1 MTSQTELAHLS
12 RVLTMG
18 ELTASIAH
26 EVNQPIAAVV
36 NYGHACLEW
45 LSAEPP
51 DIEEARQAAE
61 NIIRD
66 GTRAGSV
73 IGQIRA
79 LFKKEL
85 PAKGWFDINDAI
97 QELAVFVRGEILSHR
112 VSIRTELAAGLPKVK
127 ADRVQLQQ
135 VVLNL
140 VVNGMDAMRNT
151 DVRSRE
157 LLIRSQMDGSSQ
169 ILIQVEDS
177 GEGLPADF
185 ETKIFNP
192 FFTTKTQGIGMGLS
206 ISRSIIESH
215 GGRLSAKPRPTGG
228 AIFQFTF
235 QSGHRMSM
243 TDSNSI
249 IYVVDDD
256 PSIRDSV
263 RSLLKSVGLHAVTF
277 ESPDEFM
284 SAVRPE
290 IPSCLLLDV
299 ALPAA
304 NGLEFQAELAKIG
317 IHIPIVFITAHG
329 DIPMTSRAIK
339 AGAVEFLTKPF
350 QKNDLLTAIHQA
362 LDRDRSQRKEQSDSA
377 SLRERHQTLTSR
389 EREVMA
395 LVVTGLMNKEVAAKL
410 GLSEVTIKIHRGHV
424 MQKMKAKSLAEFVR
438 MADRLKPRSAR

>member
-1 MTSQTELAHLS
+1 
-12 RVLTMG
+12 
-18 ELTASIAH
+18 
-26 EVNQPIAAVV
+26 
-36 NYGHACLEW
+36 
-45 LSAEPP
+45 
-51 DIEEARQAAE
+51 
-61 NIIRD
+61 
-66 GTRAGSV
+66 
-73 IGQIRA
+73 
-79 LFKKEL
+79 
-85 PAKGWFDINDAI
+85 
-97 QELAVFVRGEILSHR
+97 
-112 VSIRTELAAGLPKVK
+112 
-127 ADRVQLQQ
+127 
-135 VVLNL
+135 
-140 VVNGMDAMRNT
+140 
-151 DVRSRE
+151 
-157 LLIRSQMDGSSQ
+157 
-169 ILIQVEDS
+169 
-177 GEGLPADF
+177 
-185 ETKIFNP
+185 
-192 FFTTKTQGIGMGLS
+192 
-206 ISRSIIESH
+206 
-215 GGRLSAKPRPTGG
+215 
-228 AIFQFTF
+228 
-235 QSGHRMSM
+235 M

-263 RSLLKSVGLHAVTF
+263 RSLLKSVGLYSVTF
-277 ESPDEFM
+277 ESPDEFLA
-284 SAVRPE
+284 AVRPE

-362 LDRDRSQRKEQSDSA
+362 LDRDRTQRKEQSDSA

-424 MQKMKAKSLAEFVR
+424 MQKMKAKSLAELVR

>member
-1 MTSQTELAHLS
+1 M
-12 RVLTMG
+12 
-18 ELTASIAH
+18 
-26 EVNQPIAAVV
+26 
-36 NYGHACLEW
+36 
-45 LSAEPP
+45 
-51 DIEEARQAAE
+51 
-61 NIIRD
+61 
-66 GTRAGSV
+66 
-73 IGQIRA
+73 
-79 LFKKEL
+79 
-85 PAKGWFDINDAI
+85 
-97 QELAVFVRGEILSHR
+97 
-112 VSIRTELAAGLPKVK
+112 
-127 ADRVQLQQ
+127 
-135 VVLNL
+135 
-140 VVNGMDAMRNT
+140 
-151 DVRSRE
+151 
-157 LLIRSQMDGSSQ
+157 
-169 ILIQVEDS
+169 
-177 GEGLPADF
+177 
-185 ETKIFNP
+185 
-192 FFTTKTQGIGMGLS
+192 
-206 ISRSIIESH
+206 
-215 GGRLSAKPRPTGG
+215 PT
-228 AIFQFTF
+228 
-235 QSGHRMSM
+235 

-284 SAVRPE
+284 SAARPE

-304 NGLEFQAELAKIG
+304 NGLEFQAELAKVG

-362 LDRDRSQRKEQSDSA
+362 LDRDRAQRKEQSDSA

-424 MQKMKAKSLAEFVR
+424 MQKMKAKSLAELVR